1 MIKAEHPL
9 DPKITVHFFCLFS
22 FIYSPCTIPSLGAIQ
37 HFHDLLALSHK
48 FLRWRGLSMNSV
60 KFRCS
65 NQSKTILLEQ
75 LEGQKWSSTTHKF
88 NKSQDWHTEMSR
100 IQAKLSLIIKKKIK
114 IPIPQSCEE
123 NAWQMVST
131 HLFSFLSL
139 SQTI

>member
-1 MIKAEHPL
+1 MIKAEHLL

-114 IPIPQSCEE
+114 IPIQSFCYTELLK
-123 NAWQMVST
+123 MPDD
-131 HLFSFLSL
+131 SFTKLLS
-139 SQTI
+139 S

>member
-114 IPIPQSCEE
+114 IPIQSFCYTELLK
-123 NAWQMVST
+123 MPDD
-131 HLFSFLSL
+131 SFTKLLS
-139 SQTI
+139 S